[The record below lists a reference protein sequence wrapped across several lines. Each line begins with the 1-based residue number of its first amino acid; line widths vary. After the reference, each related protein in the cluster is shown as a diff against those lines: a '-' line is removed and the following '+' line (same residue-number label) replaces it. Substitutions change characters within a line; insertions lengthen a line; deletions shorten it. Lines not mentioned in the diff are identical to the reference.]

1 MKPFSLEKTF
11 SHVLISISVI
21 TFFCYLHFTYLVDL
35 PSYDDY
41 DTTLNFLLENPNF
54 RFSSLINPHND
65 HIIFFTRAIAVTYFK
80 LFDVLSFKNLV
91 LLQNLFLFGNF
102 ILILWITKIESIRF
116 QTILIPITIYLFNLS
131 FWSSS
136 FYFSGGSQHFV
147 STFFTILTLI
157 CLYQTNKIK
166 SYFFLLSMIFA
177 TLSVIS
183 FGNGIIVIPLTCF
196 LLFDREKRNILAIW
210 VVFSIGLGFLFF
222 HNHNSEKSTISLNLI
237 SLVKFYFTFLG
248 SFLYVE
254 PSTLVWKKVNIYGC
268 FGVGVFVFAHWLYLI
283 YCGYAFKKKL
293 LFSLF
298 SMPLLTGIL
307 LAIGRCDG
315 TFQAGLTARYMYF
328 STLIPVALILILV
341 NLTILS
347 KWAINVLIGLAMLS
361 YCLTARMGYT
371 EFMTANQD
379 IVERYNA
386 WLSNKN
392 IGLVFFQPT
401 ELRFG
406 KTLEES
412 IKKGIIDPP
421 KSIKIK

>member
-11 SHVLISISVI
+11 SHVFISISVVA
-21 TFFCYLHFTYLVDL
+21 FFCYLHINYLVDL

-41 DTTLNFLLENPNF
+41 DTTLNFLLEHPTF

-65 HIIFFTRAIAVTYFK
+65 HIIFFTRAIAATYFK
-80 LFDVLSFKNLV
+80 LFHVLSFKNLV
-91 LLQNLFLFGNF
+91 LIQNLFLFGNF

-136 FYFSGGSQHFV
+136 FYFSGGSQHFA
-147 STFFTILTLI
+147 STFFTIQTLI
-157 CLYQTNKIK
+157 CLYQTNRIK
-166 SYFFLLSMIFA
+166 SYFFLPSLLFA
-177 TLSVIS
+177 VLSVIS

-196 LLFDREKRNILAIW
+196 LLFDREKKNILAIW
-210 VVFSIGLGFLFF
+210 IVFSVVIVFLFL
-222 HNHNSEKSTISLNLI
+222 HNHTSEKSTISLNLI
-237 SLVKFYFTFLG
+237 AVVKFYFTFLG

-254 PSTLVWKKVNIYGC
+254 PSTLFLKKVNIYGC
-268 FGVGVFVFAHWLYLI
+268 FGVGVFIFAHWLYLI

-307 LAIGRCDG
+307 LAVGRCDG
-315 TFQAGLTARYMYF
+315 TFLAGLTARYMYF

-341 NLTILS
+341 NRTILS
-347 KWAINVLIGLAMLS
+347 KWAINVLIGLVMLS

>member
-1 MKPFSLEKTF
+1 MKSLDKTF
-11 SHVLISISVI
+11 MQLIVSASII
-21 TFFCYLHFTYLVDL
+21 LLFYFLHFVYLVDL

-41 DTTLNFLLENPNF
+41 DTTLNFLLENPEF
-54 RFSSLINPHND
+54 TFSSLIHPHND
-65 HIIFFTRAIAVTYFK
+65 HLIFFTRAIAVTYFN
-80 LFDVLSFKNLV
+80 LFHVLSFKNLV
-91 LLQNLFLFGNF
+91 LIQNIFLFGNF

-116 QTILIPITIYLFNLS
+116 QTILILITIYLFNLS

-157 CLYQTNKIK
+157 CLHQTNQIK
-166 SYFFLLSMIFA
+166 SYFFLLSIIFA

-183 FGNGIIVIPLTCF
+183 FGNGIIVIPLTYF
-196 LLFDREKRNILAIW
+196 LLFDKERKNILILW
-210 VVFSIGLGFLFF
+210 FVFCTGLGFLFLL
-222 HNHNSEKSTISLNLI
+222 NHNSEKSIISLNMVA
-237 SLVKFYFTFLG
+237 LVKFYFTFLG

-254 PSTLVWKKVNIYGC
+254 PNTLIWKKVNIYGC
-268 FGVGVFVFAHWLYLI
+268 FGVGVFVFAQWLYLI

-298 SMPLLTGIL
+298 SMPIFTGVL
-307 LAIGRCDG
+307 LALGRCDG

-341 NLTILS
+341 NRTILS
-347 KWAINVLIGLAMLS
+347 KWAINVLIGLVMLS

-371 EFMTANQD
+371 EFTKANQD
-379 IVERYNA
+379 IVERYDA
-386 WLSNKN
+386 WLNNKN